1 MFQWYA
7 IHNEEYRSSHDILRL
22 LATEKTAHDQPT
34 LILKMNASALLTSQ
48 GWLGPG
54 HALDTRLTDYGAQ
67 TYKQKGHR
75 GLAYDPQAQNSSTQ
89 TSGIATGNGLVR
101 PLLISQRH
109 GLKHGIGKKV
119 HEPASGNE
127 WWLKGFASALAN
139 VGKSESERSSAVSS
153 GTSTP
158 RTGTTNGYVGKHS
171 GLYNYF
177 TSGTVMK
184 GTIESSEQQDPET
197 TNSRGKKRKSDVLEE
212 SNDTTTADP
221 LAVSP
226 VKRPQNAKELE
237 SSIPYLT
244 ERDRSRKKAG
254 KHAKSSDIEAFAL
267 VGEFLGVTKDIP
279 KTSNK
284 TNGYH
289 DEDET
294 RDPDLQEPTEETKEE
309 RRARRRRRKE
319 ERKKEMKTKMKNGR
333 GLSLAQMVEEELAK
347 LSSLDNS
354 EVDRDDID
362 SDAAAQ
368 KDARREARR
377 KKRKEGKV

>member
-1 MFQWYA
+1 
-7 IHNEEYRSSHDILRL
+7 
-22 LATEKTAHDQPT
+22 
-34 LILKMNASALLTSQ
+34 MNASALLTSQ

-75 GLAYDPQAQNSSTQ
+75 GLAYDPSAQNSSTQ

-109 GLKHGIGKKV
+109 GLKHGIGKKA

-158 RTGTTNGYVGKHS
+158 RHGPTNGYVGKHS

-184 GTIESSEQQDPET
+184 GTIESAEQQELERKKQEQYET
-197 TNSRGKKRKSDVLEE
+197 SSETSKSKRGKKRKSDVLDEE
-212 SNDTTTADP
+212 SNDITKAANP

-226 VKRPQNAKELE
+226 VKRPQTAKDLE

-244 ERDRSRKKAG
+244 ERDKSRKKAH

-267 VGEFLGVTKDIP
+267 VGEFLGVSKE
-279 KTSNK
+279 TSKNNNK

-289 DEDET
+289 GEDGTKDTDVQDT
-294 RDPDLQEPTEETKEE
+294 REETKEE

-319 ERKKEMKTKMKNGR
+319 EKEREMKKKMKNGK

-347 LSSLDNS
+347 LSSMDNS
-354 EVDRDDID
+354 EVDGDDVD

-368 KDARREARR
+368 KEALKEARR
-377 KKRKEGKV
+377 KKRKETKV

>member
-1 MFQWYA
+1 
-7 IHNEEYRSSHDILRL
+7 
-22 LATEKTAHDQPT
+22 
-34 LILKMNASALLTSQ
+34 MNASALLTSQ

-75 GLAYDPQAQNSSTQ
+75 GLAYDPSAQNSSTQ

-184 GTIESSEQQDPET
+184 GTIESSEQQELERRQEQ
-197 TNSRGKKRKSDVLEE
+197 NEESKRGKKRKSDVLEE
-212 SNDTTTADP
+212 SNDSIRANP
-221 LAVSP
+221 LAISP
-226 VKRPQNAKELE
+226 VKRPQTAKDLE

-244 ERDRSRKKAG
+244 ERDKSRKKAHN
-254 KHAKSSDIEAFAL
+254 HAKSSDIEAFAL

-279 KTSNK
+279 KSRDK

-289 DEDET
+289 EECSDVQET
-294 RDPDLQEPTEETKEE
+294 REETKEE

-319 ERKKEMKTKMKNGR
+319 EKEKDMKKKMKNGK

-347 LSSLDNS
+347 LSSLDSS

-362 SDAAAQ
+362 DSDAAAQ
-368 KDARREARR
+368 KEAQRKARRR
-377 KKRKEGKV
+377 KRKETKE